1 MRKYGLAG
9 GIVLVTALLCG
20 LGYVVDA
27 RIHQASYHCV
37 AGPNELCASDEW
49 YSDFEKLKTLQV
61 PYQMPKEKQDMVA
74 GMVQRL
80 SRDIP
85 AGYQWDEKKVR
96 FVRQPIT
103 QKFDAPNAP
112 PPTAG
117 PPPPEPAK
125 K

>member
-1 MRKYGLAG
+1 MRPYVFTAC
-9 GIVLVTALLCG
+9 IVVGVLGLCG
-20 LGYVVDA
+20 LGYVVDT

-37 AGPNELCASDEW
+37 AGPNEQCASDEW
-49 YSDFEKLKTLQV
+49 YSDFQKLKTLQA

-96 FVRQPIT
+96 FVKQSMPQAPVQPP
-103 QKFDAPNAP
+103 Q
-112 PPTAG
+112 G
-117 PPPPEPAK
+117 R
-125 K
+125 

>member
-9 GIVLVTALLCG
+9 GIILVTALLCG

-37 AGPNELCASDEW
+37 AGPNEQCASDEW
-49 YSDFEKLKTLQV
+49 YSDFQKLKTLQA

-96 FVRQPIT
+96 FVKQAMPP
-103 QKFDAPNAP
+103 APSAP
-112 PPTAG
+112 PIQSPG
-117 PPPPEPAK
+117 K
-125 K
+125 